1 VTMFEVKKRDGLA
14 RKSVFIHG
22 DVHLSLPTACDPIT
36 LFPSMQLGHL
46 TNVPLAA
53 PPAFVKEY
61 FDPGEGQPVPVHPS
75 QECITGVSGDCVMI
89 ANWHTALSNPRNF
102 AHWICS
108 LKEKIPPDTAWY
120 APASALPSNAHIL
133 CYAGFD
139 LFDFS
144 AVDLKTAQDTFC
156 MPEGEFPG
164 SILGSGICGCE
175 GCRKGDLSQ
184 HNRHALST
192 ELSLIAHFIESQQMR
207 EFVESRC
214 RMNAYHVAIL
224 RHLDNQRTLMEMAIP
239 VARNVRLGAMS
250 GDALNRAEI
259 RRFADRVVR
268 RYIPPPADTIVL
280 LPCSWKKPYA
290 LSQSHRK
297 FIQAVAGRALEVIV
311 TSPLGVVPR
320 ELERCYPAAHYDIP
334 VTGHWDRE
342 EKAFT
347 ARILREFLE
356 RHSFRRVI
364 AHLEGGAMDAAIMA
378 ADELGIDPD
387 QTCIGHPTSA
397 ASLAAL
403 EAACAGERMV
413 KQDPVRGIGS
423 WQFGVS
429 IDTRG
434 IQMRGRYPALFATK
448 GKTQLF
454 SLDTGTGLLR
464 PTFDGWSL
472 VKGVYRVEIEDF
484 VPRGDVLAP
493 GVSGADTQIREG
505 DEVLVE
511 GPSAFATG
519 RSSMSAVEMH
529 GSRRGVAVR
538 VRTIKKIEHQ

>member
-1 VTMFEVKKRDGLA
+1 MFEVKKRDGLA

-22 DVHLSLPTACDPIT
+22 DKHLSLPAAFDTTT
-36 LFPSMQLGHL
+36 LFPSLKSVL
-46 TNVPLAA
+46 LNNVPLAA
-53 PPAFVKEY
+53 PAAFVKEY
-61 FDPGEGQPVPVHPS
+61 FDPGEGQPVPVHPA
-75 QECITGVSGDCVMI
+75 QECTTVVSGDCVMI
-89 ANWHTALSNPRNF
+89 ANWHTTLSNPRNF
-102 AHWICS
+102 AIWVCS

-139 LFDFS
+139 LFDFT
-144 AVDLKTAQDTFC
+144 AVDLKTAQDAFC
-156 MPEGEFPG
+156 LPEGEFPAT
-164 SILGSGICGCE
+164 IMGSGICGCE
-175 GCRKGDLSQ
+175 GCRNGDLSQ
-184 HNRHALST
+184 HNRLGLSR
-192 ELSLIAHFIESQQMR
+192 ELSLIAQFIESQQMR

-214 RMNAYHVAIL
+214 RMDANHVAIL
-224 RHLDNQRTLMEMAIP
+224 RHLDNQHTLMDMAIP
-239 VARNVRLGAMS
+239 VARNVRMGAMS

-268 RYIPPPADTIVL
+268 RYVPPPADTIVL
-280 LPCSWKKPYA
+280 LPCSRKKPYA

-297 FIQAVAGRALEVIV
+297 FIQAVGGRALELIV

-334 VTGHWDRE
+334 VTGYWDRE

-347 ARILREFLE
+347 ARILREYLE
-356 RHSFRRVI
+356 RHSCRRVI
-364 AHLEGGAMDAAIMA
+364 AHLEGGALDAAMMA
-378 ADELGIDPD
+378 AGELGIDPD
-387 QTCIGHPTSA
+387 LTCTGHPTSA
-397 ASLAAL
+397 ASLVAL
-403 EAACAGERMV
+403 EEACAGGRMV

-423 WQFGVS
+423 WQFGVA
-429 IDTRG
+429 IDAKG
-434 IQMRGRYPALFATK
+434 MQMRGRYPALFAMR
-448 GKTQLF
+448 GNAQLF

-472 VKGVYRVEIEDF
+472 IKDVYRVEIDDF

-493 GVSGADTQIREG
+493 GVSAADPKIREG

-511 GPSAFATG
+511 GPSASATG
-519 RSSMSAVEMH
+519 RASMNAAEMQR
-529 GSRRGVAVR
+529 SRRGVAVR